1 MKLVISRK
9 NEIVEEIKELRRD
22 EYTRVADPVFFK
34 WQRGEATEGDYL
46 AAIQSVKDKYPYPEW
61 YQNS

>member
-1 MKLVISRK
+1 MRIVISRK
-9 NEIVEEIKELRRD
+9 DELIAEIKQDRRIAYAS
-22 EYTRVADPVFFK
+22 EADPIFFK

-46 AAIQSVKDKYPYPEW
+46 AAIQSVKDKYPYPDW

>member
-9 NEIVEEIKELRRD
+9 NEVIEEIKEVRRE
-22 EYTRVADPVFFK
+22 EYIRTADPIFFK

-46 AAIQSVKDKYPYPEW
+46 AAIQAVKDKYPYPDW